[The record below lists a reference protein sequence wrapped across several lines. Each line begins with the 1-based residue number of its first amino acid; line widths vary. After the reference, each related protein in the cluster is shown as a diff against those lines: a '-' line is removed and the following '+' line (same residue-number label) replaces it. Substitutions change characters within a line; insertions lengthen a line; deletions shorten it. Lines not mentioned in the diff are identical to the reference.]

1 MTQVPDFLLEIP
13 NIRQSSAYSQA
24 RRRHRTG
31 GQRQTVP
38 EDMKSALCRACS
50 PLARRSANKFLEC
63 PAERGFGFV
72 ANIMGDSGNLDARIS
87 RKSLGGN
94 LHAPL
99 GQVLDRRTAHDLGK
113 AIG

>member
-1 MTQVPDFLLEIP
+1 M
-13 NIRQSSAYSQA
+13 
-24 RRRHRTG
+24 
-31 GQRQTVP
+31 P

-50 PLARRSANKFLEC
+50 PLARGPADKFLEC

-72 ANIMGDSGNLDARIS
+72 ANVMGDSGNLDAGI